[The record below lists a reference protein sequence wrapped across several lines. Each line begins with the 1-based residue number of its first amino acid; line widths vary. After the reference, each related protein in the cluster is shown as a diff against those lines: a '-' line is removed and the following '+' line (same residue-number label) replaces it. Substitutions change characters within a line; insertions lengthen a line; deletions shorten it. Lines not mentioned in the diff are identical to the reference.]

1 MTGPVLEKNLLSEIS
16 SIMKDSK
23 TANVNISTA
32 ATEMSSTA
40 NNEIYFDSGKFP
52 PSSSMGEMGSGK
64 PLRPSTSS
72 VQVLRNSPRG
82 SASALAHASSLKN
95 PRLKMTNVLKEA
107 AKRLGQEDP
116 LSIAGMVSPS
126 VEEMLVTHVSP
137 NNENSTRKKA
147 RIESDDSGKENGVVM
162 EVNGESSS
170 SVWSSLSAL
179 ETAVK
184 ESEESSPSFYSSS
197 QSSHLL
203 VEVTIRLSFVL
214 RNCFVIENFFVA
226 VVFLEGIHR
235 DGCVPGPVPLDG
247 GVLYV

>member
-1 MTGPVLEKNLLSEIS
+1 M
-16 SIMKDSK
+16 
-23 TANVNISTA
+23 
-32 ATEMSSTA
+32 
-40 NNEIYFDSGKFP
+40 
-52 PSSSMGEMGSGK
+52 
-64 PLRPSTSS
+64 
-72 VQVLRNSPRG
+72 
-82 SASALAHASSLKN
+82 
-95 PRLKMTNVLKEA
+95 
-107 AKRLGQEDP
+107 
-116 LSIAGMVSPS
+116 
-126 VEEMLVTHVSP
+126 THVSP

-197 QSSHLL
+197 QSSHLR

-214 RNCFVIENFFVA
+214 RNCFLIENFFVP